1 MPQRAQLMKIK
12 RVTFFLL
19 FTFHFTHFF
28 DAITMLCGHLSPI
41 MLLVI
46 SPTNCDFI
54 TVIDV
59 STVDL
64 KTISVIGFEVSQG
77 AISET

>member
-1 MPQRAQLMKIK
+1 
-12 RVTFFLL
+12 
-19 FTFHFTHFF
+19 
-28 DAITMLCGHLSPI
+28 MLCGHLSPI

-64 KTISVIGFEVSQG
+64 KTINVIGFEVSQG